1 MHFPLPLGAS
11 VDCVCVCLLG
21 LYCILSK
28 YYSKM
33 YARRYVCITF
43 LFLFLKLTLTLG
55 FLCVRAIKEGR
66 FFTSRW
72 RIPKLWWHGRLLQ
85 WVCYGRSQPELWT
98 AVLSLTHSAFNY
110 FNKLTQAGDVAQ
122 ESLVPS

>member
-11 VDCVCVCLLG
+11 VECVCVCLLG

-66 FFTSRW
+66 FSPATGGS
-72 RIPKLWWHGRLLQ
+72 LSCGGMA
-85 WVCYGRSQPELWT
+85 VCCSGSAVAGHNLSF
-98 AVLSLTHSAFNY
+98 VLSLTHSAFNY
-110 FNKLTQAGDVAQ
+110 FNKITQAGDVAQ